1 VERAYIWIVRVAV
14 GRFPGKPKQ
23 KEYPMFQYRKFDNQ
37 WMIAG
42 ADDLAPGA
50 KVTVTTKA
58 GKDKVETVAALVA
71 TLENGRKV
79 YAIEQKA
86 KAIVEA
92 PKAAGPDYGP
102 LLEAV
107 KKIVDGAAGKELA
120 ANFPHSFAALMDG
133 INKAGMIN
141 RKPKEK

>member
-1 VERAYIWIVRVAV
+1 
-14 GRFPGKPKQ
+14 
-23 KEYPMFQYRKFDNQ
+23 MFQYRKFDNQ

-42 ADDLAPGA
+42 NDDLAPGA

-58 GKDKVETVAALVA
+58 GKEKVETVKALAATTA
-71 TLENGRKV
+71 DGRKV
-79 YAIEQKA
+79 YTFEQKA
-86 KAIVEA
+86 KAVVEA
-92 PKAAGPDYGP
+92 PKAAVPGPDYAP

-133 INKAGMIN
+133 INKAGG
-141 RKPKEK
+141 